1 MALANTII
9 ISLYLTIFILSNII
23 LRIVFRNDE
32 QDNFQDFR
40 LKSVTIGIIFGLCC
54 LGIFGVVIL
63 WPNSDYNIEII
74 YVIILSNIGLLLLY
88 IIKENEFTFPFMLN
102 LFPWSTC
109 INCNLVAPLPPAVY
123 PLQELNSRELQ
134 NRSSNQDCRI
144 IDIEDDG
151 GIFMG

>member
-1 MALANTII
+1 MALTNTII

-23 LRIVFRNDE
+23 LRIVFRNEE

-40 LKSVTIGIIFGLCC
+40 LKSVTIGIISFFGF

>member
-9 ISLYLTIFILSNII
+9 ASLYLTIFILSNIV
-23 LRIVFRNDE
+23 LRIVFRNEE

-40 LKSVTIGIIFGLCC
+40 LKSVTIGIISVLGS
-54 LGIFGVVIL
+54 LGILGVVLL
-63 WPNSDYNIEII
+63 WPNSDYDIEII
-74 YVIILSNIGLLLLY
+74 YIIILVQIGLLLLY

-102 LFPWSTC
+102 LFPWNNC
-109 INCNLVAPLPPAVY
+109 INSNLVAPLPLAVY

-134 NRSSNQDCRI
+134 NRSSNQDCRV